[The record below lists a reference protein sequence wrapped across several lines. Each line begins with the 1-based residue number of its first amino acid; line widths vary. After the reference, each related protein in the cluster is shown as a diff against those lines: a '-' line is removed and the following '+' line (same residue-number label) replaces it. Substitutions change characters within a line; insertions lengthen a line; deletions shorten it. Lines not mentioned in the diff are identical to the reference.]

1 MTARTITHESIY
13 SSLFV
18 GKKLTVN
25 FVRDEIN
32 DYSCELSAELEENLR
47 LFVSVNACKILDD
60 MGYTDETIRKKLSD
74 SSISIS
80 TISSHCHVIIPIKFK
95 KTIISF
101 DDIDEV
107 PITDD
112 YDDSMRE
119 MKKRNIQL
127 QYSFIPIEQDSVCE
141 IYQKTNLFM
150 F

>member
-1 MTARTITHESIY
+1 MTTRTITHESIY

-18 GKKLTVN
+18 GKNLTVN

-32 DYSCELSAELEENLR
+32 DYSCELSAELEEHLR
-47 LFVSVNACKILDD
+47 LFVSINACKILDD
-60 MGYTDETIRKKLSD
+60 MGYTDETIRKRLSD
-74 SSISIS
+74 SSISVS

-107 PITDD
+107 SITDD
-112 YDDSMRE
+112 YDDSRRE
-119 MKKRNIQL
+119 MKKRNIKL
-127 QYSFIPIEQDSVCE
+127 QYSFIPIEHDSVCE
-141 IYQKTNLFM
+141 IYQKSNLFM